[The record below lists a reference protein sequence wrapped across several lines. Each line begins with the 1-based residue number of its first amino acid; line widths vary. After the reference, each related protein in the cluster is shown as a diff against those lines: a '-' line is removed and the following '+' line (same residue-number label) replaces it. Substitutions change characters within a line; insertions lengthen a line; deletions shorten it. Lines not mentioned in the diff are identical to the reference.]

1 MKTTTIIKFDI
12 KFYNVDF
19 ASFVAWRWYT
29 WNHLWTKIKTN
40 DLNPVIIVWF
50 QRNMRNFG
58 WKKIRNFPARKRKT
72 YHVPKE
78 NVMRFALTFKR
89 KFPKFDII
97 RFYQKEFGQE
107 SPSPNAIS
115 RWLSRPPPSRGH
127 GKIHTFSLWR
137 ESGNFK
143 EFRCKKPNC
152 PSFIIKYEDNEVPE
166 NEAER
171 EYLFSVKEC
180 QYHK

>member
-1 MKTTTIIKFDI
+1 
-12 KFYNVDF
+12 
-19 ASFVAWRWYT
+19 
-29 WNHLWTKIKTN
+29 
-40 DLNPVIIVWF
+40 
-50 QRNMRNFG
+50 MRNFG

-97 RFYQKEFGQE
+97 KFYQKEFGQE
-107 SPSPNAIS
+107 STSPKAIA
-115 RWLSRPPPSRGH
+115 RWLYKLPTSKGH
-127 GKIHTFSLWR
+127 GKIHTFELWR
-137 ESGNFK
+137 QSGNFK

-152 PSFIIKYEDNEVPE
+152 PSFIIVHEDMEVPE

-171 EYLFSVKEC
+171 IYHFSVEECNNHKE
-180 QYHK
+180 YHKE

>member
-1 MKTTTIIKFDI
+1 
-12 KFYNVDF
+12 
-19 ASFVAWRWYT
+19 
-29 WNHLWTKIKTN
+29 
-40 DLNPVIIVWF
+40 
-50 QRNMRNFG
+50 MRNFG

-97 RFYQKEFGQE
+97 RFYQREFGQE
-107 SPSPNAIS
+107 SPSPTAIS

-152 PSFIIKYEDNEVPE
+152 PSFIIVHEDMEIPEEEV
-166 NEAER
+166 ER
-171 EYLFSVKEC
+171 IYHFSVDECNNHKEW
-180 QYHK
+180 HKDKE